1 MNQTNTVMLAILLA
15 IGVMLVIS
23 SVYIPAALAV
33 NQANNKVPFNSP
45 ARETISSEGRTHS
58 GILPPCD
65 PNQIPACI

>member
-1 MNQTNTVMLAILLA
+1 MNHTNRVMLAIFLA
-15 IGVMLVIS
+15 VGVMFVIAF
-23 SVYIPAALAV
+23 VCIPAALAV

-45 ARETISSEGRTHS
+45 AREKISREGRTHS